1 MDVIE
6 KISVVPENKLLWV
19 ERKQIVA
26 LRTNQNIGIGGTEE
40 VISSYQVHN
49 ILTLSDLL
57 SYLTPQ

>member
-26 LRTNQNIGIGGTEE
+26 LRTNQNIGIGGSEE
-40 VISSYQVHN
+40 VISSY
-49 ILTLSDLL
+49 
-57 SYLTPQ
+57 